1 VFQFEQGRGIK
12 RDRVESQFGKSE
24 KMDVRKNTKQIKASC
39 YLRNKNHEGEVPE
52 FSVIWG
58 IIENLENGKCAVK
71 FIIEIEDK
79 RIVIWI
85 SDFISLESMLKMLED
100 ILRMKSEKE
109 IEEIADELV
118 RDVNEILAK
127 FREKGA
133 RRQIFEAVVKE
144 LCESWGLDE
153 RQTKKVI
160 ALSIAIAK
168 TLEEMFI
175 RRSEL
180 IPYIG

>member
-1 VFQFEQGRGIK
+1 MCPVKKKTQE
-12 RDRVESQFGKSE
+12 V
-24 KMDVRKNTKQIKASC
+24 KASC
-39 YLRNKNHEGEVPE
+39 YLVNKDYKGAVDE
-52 FSVIWG
+52 FSIIWG
-58 IIENLENGKCAVK
+58 IVENLENKKTAVK

-118 RDVNEILAK
+118 RDVNDILAK
-127 FREKGA
+127 FREKGV
-133 RRQIFEAVVKE
+133 RGQMFEAVVRE

-153 RQTKKVI
+153 RQTRKVI